1 MQRPLTPDLFRI
13 VDVQTENH
21 NIFTWKLEPLQPEP
35 SCAFLPGQFNM
46 LYAFGIGEVP
56 ISISGD
62 PSHSDQWVHTIRAVG
77 SVTHE
82 MQQLQAGATIGVRGP
97 FGTHWPVEKAEGM
110 DIVLMIGGLG
120 LAPVRPVI
128 YYILAHRK
136 KFGKVNI
143 LYGTRTPQDIFFRD
157 ELAAWQAR
165 KDLDVHVT
173 VDMGLDGWSG
183 EVGLVTDLLASAQ
196 CEPLDTVAMVCGPEI
211 MMHFSVLALEK
222 RGISPS
228 SIWLSM
234 ERSMKCA
241 TGWCGQCQ
249 LGPHFICKDGPV
261 FSYPELHPWLQKKE
275 L

>member
-1 MQRPLTPDLFRI
+1 MQRPLTPDLFKI

-21 NIFTWKLEPLQPEP
+21 NIFTWKLESLQPEP

-62 PSHSDQWVHTIRAVG
+62 PTHSDQWVHTIRAVG
-77 SVTHE
+77 SVTNE
-82 MQQLQAGATIGVRGP
+82 MQQLQVGATIGVRGP
-97 FGTHWPVEKAEGM
+97 FGTHWPIEKAEGM

-128 YYILAHRK
+128 YYILANRK
-136 KFGKVNI
+136 KFGKVSI
-143 LYGTRTPQDIFFRD
+143 LYGTRTPNDIFFNN

-173 VDMGLDGWSG
+173 VDVGVDGWTG

-196 CEPLDTVAMVCGPEI
+196 FEPHDTVAMVCGPEI
-211 MMHFSVLALEK
+211 MMHFSVRALEK
-222 RGISPS
+222 RGVFPT